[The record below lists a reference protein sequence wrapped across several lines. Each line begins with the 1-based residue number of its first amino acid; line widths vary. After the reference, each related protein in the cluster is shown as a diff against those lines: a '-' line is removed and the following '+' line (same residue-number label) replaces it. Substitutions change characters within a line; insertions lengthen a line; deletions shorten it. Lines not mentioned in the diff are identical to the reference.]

1 MSLQEID
8 LRLDRA
14 PLPDE
19 VTRLIDEAELRREKF
34 YAAGLGLR
42 YPRYVASD
50 PAVFHAALEFLKEE
64 GYLRGKVFCEW
75 GSGFG
80 IATCIAALCGFEAF
94 GIEIEEE
101 LFDLSTSLAE
111 DLGIDVEILN
121 ISYLP
126 DGYDESE
133 GHGGKDLI
141 VPEFL
146 NRRGGSLPPPV
157 YDGLDPD
164 EVDLFYVY
172 PWPGQERMMMD
183 LFREVASP
191 GAVLLMYNG
200 EGEIA
205 AYLYDEAGEDF

>member
-8 LRLDRA
+8 LRLESA
-14 PLPDE
+14 GLTGE
-19 VTRLIDEAELRREKF
+19 VAALVGEAELRREKF

-42 YPRYVASD
+42 YPRYIASD
-50 PAVFHAALEFLKEE
+50 PAVFHAALRFLEDE

-80 IATCIAALCGFEAF
+80 IATCIAALCGFEAH

-101 LFDLSTSLAE
+101 LFDLATGLAS
-111 DLGIDVEILN
+111 DQGIPVEFLN
-121 ISYLP
+121 LSYLP

-133 GHGGKDLI
+133 GVGGKDLI
-141 VPEFL
+141 IPEYLNTRDGSVP
-146 NRRGGSLPPPV
+146 RPV

-205 AYLYDEAGEDF
+205 AYLYDEAEEDY